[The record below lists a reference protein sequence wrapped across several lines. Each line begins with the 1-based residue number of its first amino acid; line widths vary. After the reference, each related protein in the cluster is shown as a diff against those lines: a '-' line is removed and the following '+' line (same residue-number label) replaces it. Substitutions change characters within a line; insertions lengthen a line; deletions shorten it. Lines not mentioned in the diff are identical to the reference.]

1 MKKIISIIL
10 TLVMTAAM
18 CFGSIGSVYAA
29 PEQLVPF
36 ASCSWETIGQ
46 VVNRAINGEID
57 IANNA
62 WSVGD
67 TKDVTLT
74 TGETIQLQI
83 AGFNHDTFEDGT
95 TAPIT
100 LVMKDSLDTPAQM
113 NSSRTN
119 AGGYPASYMKTYVEE
134 NIYDKLPADLKSI
147 VSPVK
152 KKCYTTYNDVT
163 SLGEASYNVWLLAET
178 EVFDG
183 VSFTVGNGEGIKYAI
198 FTDNPSR
205 TKKVDGSA
213 AAWWLRSAHSSASAC
228 FVCVYGGDSG
238 SVDYGA
244 ASNSYGVV
252 AGLCVRGTA
261 ASEDTNIIDVT
272 VPERISFVADDSGD
286 FSSNVNIKNNS
297 SAMSVDTILS
307 AEAYGG
313 WTLVPSSTS
322 FATIG
327 VNQKKFSLIAE
338 EPGLSEIDLSAGA
351 YSFNVSKLGD
361 ADFVLK
367 GKTGPV
373 TENITEER
381 CVTVGLYLSEAA

>member
-1 MKKIISIIL
+1 MA
-10 TLVMTAAM
+10 V
-18 CFGSIGSVYAA
+18 
-29 PEQLVPF
+29 
-36 ASCSWETIGQ
+36 
-46 VVNRAINGEID
+46 
-57 IANNA
+57 
-62 WSVGD
+62 
-67 TKDVTLT
+67 
-74 TGETIQLQI
+74 
-83 AGFNHDTFEDGT
+83 
-95 TAPIT
+95 
-100 LVMKDSLDTPAQM
+100 
-113 NSSRTN
+113 
-119 AGGYPASYMKTYVEE
+119 
-134 NIYDKLPADLKSI
+134 
-147 VSPVK
+147 
-152 KKCYTTYNDVT
+152 
-163 SLGEASYNVWLLAET
+163 
-178 EVFDG
+178 
-183 VSFTVGNGEGIKYAI
+183 
-198 FTDNPSR
+198 
-205 TKKVDGSA
+205 
-213 AAWWLRSAHSSASAC
+213 
-228 FVCVYGGDSG
+228 
-238 SVDYGA
+238 
-244 ASNSYGVV
+244 
-252 AGLCVRGTA
+252 GLCVRGTA

-272 VPERISFVADDSGD
+272 VPEKISFVADDSGD